1 MQLYFQKSL
10 SGFHFCSMI
19 TGNLPK
25 ILLLLELHQNH
36 SMVPVNQC
44 SSLTWSVFCM
54 MLLVYSY
61 CSPLIILST
70 TFYRLHIFCT
80 TGHYRLWRNPT
91 LVAGNNWKMNT
102 LALETKFLQVKNFIW
117 VKQESDF
124 PPPILLL
131 PHVLLFVVLVNCHC
145 LILLSKSQILVLFHF
160 AALSVVEAAVVS

>member
-1 MQLYFQKSL
+1 MLSCSCISRKSL

-19 TGNLPK
+19 AGNLPK

-70 TFYRLHIFCT
+70 TFYRLRIFCM

-91 LVAGNNWKMNT
+91 LVAGNK
-102 LALETKFLQVKNFIW
+102 LENEYIGAWNQVPPSEKFYMSETRIW
-117 VKQESDF
+117 FSASN
-124 PPPILLL
+124 PIYS
-131 PHVLLFVVLVNCHC
+131 HMFCC
-145 LILLSKSQILVLFHF
+145 LWCLWTAIAWYCFLRAKY
-160 AALSVVEAAVVS
+160 